1 MDKKAKQNLT
11 IILSTGVII
20 LGALAI
26 NINVGYSY
34 NHDDEES
41 RDSNL
46 SNTTI
51 TELIYDTSQEVNKGP
66 SKSNE
71 KVAYITI
78 DDGPSKYTE
87 SIIQILNKYDAKAT
101 FFMIDRN
108 MRKYPEQVKNII
120 GSGNTAGFHSVS
132 HDIHKLYENYSSAKE
147 EFDINSETFYKITG
161 KKSHVIRLPYGSKPY
176 APSKSYETLVD
187 AGYKLWDWDID
198 TQDWKFNSSQIIE
211 NVKYYSKNK
220 NEIIILIHERKQTVE
235 ALDEM
240 LKYLIS
246 EGYQLLPVDENQ
258 EPQNYWLG
266 NLDE

>member
-1 MDKKAKQNLT
+1 MDKKAKQSLT
-11 IILSTGVII
+11 IILITGVIT
-20 LGALAI
+20 LGALTI

-34 NHDDEES
+34 NHDEEES

-51 TELIYDTSQEVNKGP
+51 TKLIYDTSQEVNKG
-66 SKSNE
+66 SNKSNG

-87 SIIQILNKYDAKAT
+87 NIIQILNKYDAKAT

-120 GSGNTAGFHSVS
+120 ESGNTAGFHSVS

-147 EFDINSETFYKITG
+147 EFDANSETFYKITG
-161 KKSHVIRLPYGSKPY
+161 RKSNVIRLPYGSKPY

-220 NEIIILIHERKQTVE
+220 NEIIILMHERKQTVE

-240 LKYLIS
+240 IKYLIS

-266 NLDE
+266 NLYE